1 MHALTAFQSPRA
13 RRRAAF
19 AFLLAVVACGAPPRG
34 RAGPPPPESRG
45 PVPRPPAP
53 VVGQIEIGA
62 SGSAPLLVRGTR
74 QLTTRV
80 LSVEGFTLHDH
91 AVAWSSSDPG
101 VVDVTPQG
109 VVFARAVGEAVIAAT
124 AGRARAEVR
133 IVVAPER
140 VDSIAFSRGTASLAA
155 GETGAFGAITFAA
168 DGRVL
173 LDRPVFWS
181 SSDTAIVVVN
191 AQGQIRGVRAGTARI
206 VAESEGT
213 RASATVT
220 VTPGVLPAEPTTW
233 TLRAYDLLG
242 AGVRCTVDGVT
253 IRLAQ
258 RGALVEGEVVGGARI
273 ACSPLAGAQPPYVTP
288 LPPTGRIEGSIEG
301 SIDGRTVRLQ
311 ATTHRWTL
319 EGTLAADGRSLE
331 GTVWVVDPATV
342 TEWGSSIAALR
353 TGRFRAAR

>member
-1 MHALTAFQSPRA
+1 MPALSAPQSPRA
-13 RRRAAF
+13 LRRAAF
-19 AFLLAVVACGAPPRG
+19 AFLLAAATACGDTTEFTGVVPP
-34 RAGPPPPESRG
+34 
-45 PVPRPPAP
+45 PPAP
-53 VVGQIEIGA
+53 VVGQIDITA
-62 SGSAPLLVRGTR
+62 SSSAPLLVRGTR

-91 AVAWSSSDPG
+91 AVAWSSSDTTVAG
-101 VVDVTPQG
+101 VTAQG
-109 VVFARAVGEAVIAAT
+109 VVFARAVGETVVAAT

-155 GETGAFGAITFAA
+155 GELGAFGAITLAA

-173 LDRPVFWS
+173 PDRTVFWS
-181 SSDTAIVVVN
+181 STDTAIVVVN
-191 AQGQIRGVRAGTARI
+191 AQGQIRGVRPGTARI
-206 VAESEGT
+206 VAESEGK
-213 RASATVT
+213 RALATVT
-220 VTPGVLPAEPTTW
+220 VTPGALGAEPTTW
-233 TLRAYDLLG
+233 SLRAYDLLG

-258 RGALVEGEVVGGARI
+258 RGALVEGEVAGSPRI
-273 ACSPLAGAQPPYVTP
+273 ECSPVAGAQPPYVTP
-288 LPPTGRIEGSIEG
+288 LPPTGRIDGT
-301 SIDGRTVRLQ
+301 IDGRTLRLQ

-319 EGTLAADGRSLE
+319 EGTLSADGRSIE